1 MVPGIHGDLEPSF
14 LTSQLLVSF
23 RCRLHYY
30 VCLCQLESG
39 AEKPIAFGSRTLS
52 AAEKKYSQL
61 DKEALSIIFGV
72 KSFQQYLQGRHFTI
86 MSDHKPLEYL
96 LGENKPIPVLA
107 SARIKRWALILSA
120 HDYEIQFRPGQQH
133 GNADVLS

>member
-1 MVPGIHGDLEPSF
+1 
-14 LTSQLLVSF
+14 
-23 RCRLHYY
+23 
-30 VCLCQLESG
+30 
-39 AEKPIAFGSRTLS
+39 
-52 AAEKKYSQL
+52 
-61 DKEALSIIFGV
+61 
-72 KSFQQYLQGRHFTI
+72 